1 MERAYPEIRAEG
13 AELLA
18 ISVDNLDDARQMQV
32 LTGATF
38 PVLADPDHAVTAT
51 YGLFDLLGDDV
62 SAPATI
68 VLTSEEIIGA
78 NVGQDIGDRVPAAL
92 IVELLRKFNAGTLG
106 QENPQGTGA

>member
-18 ISVDNLDDARQMQV
+18 ISVDNLNDARQMQA

-38 PVLADPDHAVTAT
+38 PILADPDHAVTAS
-51 YGLFDLLGDDV
+51 YGLFDRLGDGV

-68 VLTSEEIIGA
+68 VLTSEEIIGL

-92 IVELLRKFNAGTLG
+92 IVQLLREFNAGTLG
-106 QENPQGTGA
+106 EDNPQGTGA